1 MVFSRASALLRER
14 VAIRVFEV
22 SVSFPSG
29 LESAPS
35 PEYVLMHP
43 ELSAEQIQQAL
54 QGISVPPQPQIMV
67 DLQMEQ
73 YMPDP
78 DLEVIARLIAQDP
91 GLSGALLKIVN
102 SPYYGLS
109 NKIASIQRAVNLL
122 GSRSIINLINA
133 QSIKGEM
140 NDETI
145 VTLNRFWDTAQDV
158 AMTCLTLAKR
168 TGAQAVD
175 EAYALGLFHDC
186 GVPLMLKRFPNYMS
200 VLEEA
205 YGNAGADSRV
215 VDTENNAFNTNH
227 AVVGYY
233 TAKSWRLPEHVTD
246 AIANHHN
253 ALAVFSDE
261 SSRNSQLKN
270 LLAILKMAEHI
281 CSSYRVLGNQ
291 TVDHEWNA
299 VGDLVLDYVGL
310 SDYDFD
316 SLKLSIRELGAH

>member
-1 MVFSRASALLRER
+1 MPA
-14 VAIRVFEV
+14 
-22 SVSFPSG
+22 
-29 LESAPS
+29 
-35 PEYVLMHP
+35 
-43 ELSAEQIQQAL
+43 
-54 QGISVPPQPQIMV
+54 QPQIMV

-78 DLEVIARLIAQDP
+78 DLEVIAKLISQDP
-91 GLSGALLKIVN
+91 GLSGSLLKIVN

-140 NDETI
+140 NDDTI

-168 TGAQAVD
+168 IGVQNGD

-186 GVPLMLKRFPNYMS
+186 GVPLMLQRFPNYMT

-205 YGNAGADSRV
+205 YANASAECRV
-215 VDTENNAFNTNH
+215 VDTENQAFNTNH

-233 TAKSWRLPEHVTD
+233 TAKSWRLPDHVTA

-253 ALAVFSDE
+253 ALAIFSDE
-261 SSRNSQLKN
+261 SSRNSSLKN

-281 CSSYRVLGNQ
+281 CASYRVLGNQ
-291 TVDHEWNA
+291 TEDHEWNSIA
-299 VGDLVLDYVGL
+299 HLVLDYVGL
-310 SDYDFD
+310 SDYDFET
-316 SLKLSIRELGAH
+316 LKQTIRDLGSHR

>member
-1 MVFSRASALLRER
+1 MSQ
-14 VAIRVFEV
+14 
-22 SVSFPSG
+22 
-29 LESAPS
+29 
-35 PEYVLMHP
+35 
-43 ELSAEQIQQAL
+43 ELSSEQIQQAL

-78 DLEVIARLIAQDP
+78 DLEVIARLISQDP

-102 SPYYGLS
+102 SSYYGLS

-133 QSIKGEM
+133 LSIKGEM
-140 NDETI
+140 SDDTI

-200 VLEEA
+200 VLEQA
-205 YGNAGADSRV
+205 YANAGPDCRV

-253 ALAVFSDE
+253 ALAIFSDE

-291 TVDHEWNA
+291 AVDHEWNA
-299 VGDLVLDYVGL
+299 VGHLVLDYVGL
-310 SDYDFD
+310 SEYDFE
-316 SLKLSIRELGAH
+316 SMKLSIRELGAH

>member
-1 MVFSRASALLRER
+1 MSQ
-14 VAIRVFEV
+14 
-22 SVSFPSG
+22 
-29 LESAPS
+29 
-35 PEYVLMHP
+35 

-78 DLEVIARLIAQDP
+78 DLEVIARLISQDP

-133 QSIKGEM
+133 QSIRGEM
-140 NDETI
+140 SDDTI

-168 TGAQAVD
+168 TGSQTVD

-186 GVPLMLKRFPNYMS
+186 GVPLMLKRFPNYMT
-200 VLEEA
+200 VLEQA
-205 YGNAGADSRV
+205 YANAGPDCRV

-233 TAKSWRLPEHVTD
+233 TAKSWHLPEHVTD

-261 SSRNSQLKN
+261 SSRNPQVKN

-291 TVDHEWNA
+291 SVDHEWNA
-299 VGDLVLDYVGL
+299 IGPLVLDYVGL
-310 SDYDFD
+310 SDYDFE
-316 SLKLSIRELGAH
+316 SMKLSIRELGAH

>member
-1 MVFSRASALLRER
+1 M
-14 VAIRVFEV
+14 
-22 SVSFPSG
+22 
-29 LESAPS
+29 
-35 PEYVLMHP
+35 
-43 ELSAEQIQQAL
+43 
-54 QGISVPPQPQIMV
+54 PPQPQIMV

-78 DLEVIARLIAQDP
+78 DLEVIAKLISQDP

-122 GSRSIINLINA
+122 GSRSVINLINA

-140 NDETI
+140 NDDTI

-158 AMTCLTLAKR
+158 AMTSLSLAKR
-168 TGAQAVD
+168 IGSQAVD

-205 YGNAGADSRV
+205 YANAGAECRV
-215 VDTENNAFNTNH
+215 VDTENRVLNTNH

-233 TAKSWRLPEHVTD
+233 TAKSWRLPEHVTN

-253 ALAVFSDE
+253 ALAIFSDE
-261 SSRNSQLKN
+261 SSCNSQLKN

-281 CSSYRVLGNQ
+281 CASYRVLGNQ
-291 TVDHEWNA
+291 TEDHEWNS
-299 VGDLVLDYVGL
+299 VGHLVLDYVGL
-310 SDYDFD
+310 SDYDFEN
-316 SLKLSIRELGAH
+316 LKQTIRELGAHH

>member
-1 MVFSRASALLRER
+1 MSQ
-14 VAIRVFEV
+14 
-22 SVSFPSG
+22 
-29 LESAPS
+29 
-35 PEYVLMHP
+35 

-78 DLEVIARLIAQDP
+78 DLEVIARLISQDP

-133 QSIKGEM
+133 QSIRGEM
-140 NDETI
+140 SDDTI

-168 TGAQAVD
+168 TGSQAVD

-186 GVPLMLKRFPNYMS
+186 GVPLMLKRFPNYMT

-205 YGNAGADSRV
+205 YANAGPDSRV
-215 VDTENNAFNTNH
+215 VDTENNAFHTNH

-261 SSRNSQLKN
+261 SSRNPQVKN

-291 TVDHEWNA
+291 SVDHEWNA
-299 VGDLVLDYVGL
+299 IGPLVLDYVGL
-310 SDYDFD
+310 SDYDFE
-316 SLKLSIRELGAH
+316 SMKLSIRELGAH

>member
-1 MVFSRASALLRER
+1 MS
-14 VAIRVFEV
+14 
-22 SVSFPSG
+22 
-29 LESAPS
+29 
-35 PEYVLMHP
+35 P

-78 DLEVIARLIAQDP
+78 DLEVIARLISQDP

-140 NDETI
+140 SDDTI

-168 TGAQAVD
+168 TGSQAVD

-186 GVPLMLKRFPNYMS
+186 GVPLMLKRFPNYMA

-205 YGNAGADSRV
+205 YANAGPDCRV

-253 ALAVFSDE
+253 ALAIFSDE
-261 SSRNSQLKN
+261 SSRNPQLKN

-291 TVDHEWNA
+291 SADHEWNA
-299 VGDLVLDYVGL
+299 IGHLVLDYVGL
-310 SDYDFD
+310 SDYDFE

>member
-1 MVFSRASALLRER
+1 MSQ
-14 VAIRVFEV
+14 
-22 SVSFPSG
+22 
-29 LESAPS
+29 
-35 PEYVLMHP
+35 
-43 ELSAEQIQQAL
+43 ELSAEQIQQVL

-91 GLSGALLKIVN
+91 GLSGALLKVVN

-122 GSRSIINLINA
+122 GSRSVINLINA

-140 NDETI
+140 NDDTI

-158 AMTCLTLAKR
+158 AMTSLTLAKR
-168 TGAQAVD
+168 VGSQAVD

-186 GVPLMLKRFPNYMS
+186 GVPLMLKRFPNYMA
-200 VLEEA
+200 VLEESYA
-205 YGNAGADSRV
+205 SASAQWRV
-215 VDTENNAFNTNH
+215 VDTENRAFNTNH

-233 TAKSWRLPEHVTD
+233 TAKSWRLPEHVTN

-253 ALAVFSDE
+253 ALAIFSEE

-281 CSSYRVLGNQ
+281 CASYRVLGNQ
-291 TVDHEWNA
+291 IDDHEWNSI
-299 VGDLVLDYVGL
+299 GHLVLDYVGL
-310 SDYDFD
+310 SDYDFEN
-316 SLKLSIRELGAH
+316 LKESIRELGAHR

>member
-1 MVFSRASALLRER
+1 MSQ
-14 VAIRVFEV
+14 
-22 SVSFPSG
+22 
-29 LESAPS
+29 
-35 PEYVLMHP
+35 

-78 DLEVIARLIAQDP
+78 DLEVIARLISQDP
-91 GLSGALLKIVN
+91 GLSGSLLKLVN

-122 GSRSIINLINA
+122 GSRSIVNLINA

-140 NDETI
+140 SDDTI

-168 TGAQAVD
+168 TGSQAVD

-186 GVPLMLKRFPNYMS
+186 GVPLMLKRFPDYMS
-200 VLEEA
+200 VLEDSYA
-205 YGNAGADSRV
+205 KAGPDCRV
-215 VDTENNAFNTNH
+215 VDTENSAFHTNH

-233 TAKSWRLPEHVTD
+233 TAKSWRLPEHVTN

-253 ALAVFSDE
+253 ALAIFSDE
-261 SSRNSQLKN
+261 SARNSPLKN

-281 CSSYRVLGNQ
+281 CASYRVLGNQ
-291 TVDHEWNA
+291 TVDHEWDSI
-299 VGDLVLDYVGL
+299 GHLVLDYVGL
-310 SDYDFD
+310 SDYDFEN
-316 SLKLSIRELGAH
+316 LKLSIRELGAH

>member
-1 MVFSRASALLRER
+1 MSQ
-14 VAIRVFEV
+14 
-22 SVSFPSG
+22 
-29 LESAPS
+29 
-35 PEYVLMHP
+35 
-43 ELSAEQIQQAL
+43 ELSAEQIQQVL

-122 GSRSIINLINA
+122 GSRSVINLINA
-133 QSIKGEM
+133 LSIKGEM
-140 NDETI
+140 SDDTI

-186 GVPLMLKRFPNYMS
+186 GVPLMLKRFPNYMT
-200 VLEEA
+200 VLEQGYA
-205 YGNAGADSRV
+205 NAGPDCRV

-253 ALAVFSDE
+253 ALAIFSDE
-261 SSRNSQLKN
+261 SSRNPALKN

-291 TVDHEWNA
+291 AVDREWEA
-299 VGDLVLDYVGL
+299 IGHLVLDYVGL
-310 SDYDFD
+310 SDYDFE

>member
-1 MVFSRASALLRER
+1 MSQ
-14 VAIRVFEV
+14 
-22 SVSFPSG
+22 
-29 LESAPS
+29 
-35 PEYVLMHP
+35 
-43 ELSAEQIQQAL
+43 ELSSEQIQQAL

-78 DLEVIARLIAQDP
+78 DLEVIAKLISQDP

-102 SPYYGLS
+102 SPYFGLS

-122 GSRSIINLINA
+122 GSRSVINMINA

-140 NDETI
+140 NDDTI

-158 AMTCLTLAKR
+158 AMTSLSLAKR
-168 TGAQAVD
+168 IGSQAVD

-186 GVPLMLKRFPNYMS
+186 GVPLMLKRFPNYMA
-200 VLEEA
+200 VVEQA
-205 YGNAGADSRV
+205 YANAGVDCRV
-215 VDTENNAFNTNH
+215 VDTENHAFNTNH

-233 TAKSWRLPEHVTD
+233 TAKSWRLPEHVSH

-253 ALAVFSDE
+253 ALAIFSDE
-261 SSRNSQLKN
+261 SSRNSQLEN

-281 CSSYRVLGNQ
+281 CASYRVLGNQ
-291 TVDHEWNA
+291 TEDHEWDSI
-299 VGDLVLDYVGL
+299 GHLVLDYVGL
-310 SDYDFD
+310 SDYDFEN
-316 SLKLSIRELGAH
+316 LKQTIRELGAHH

>member
-1 MVFSRASALLRER
+1 MSQ
-14 VAIRVFEV
+14 
-22 SVSFPSG
+22 
-29 LESAPS
+29 
-35 PEYVLMHP
+35 

-78 DLEVIARLIAQDP
+78 DLEVIARLISQDP

-140 NDETI
+140 SDETI

-168 TGAQAVD
+168 TGSQAVD

-186 GVPLMLKRFPNYMS
+186 GVPLMLKRFPDYMT

-205 YGNAGADSRV
+205 YASASPENRV
-215 VDTENNAFNTNH
+215 VDTENRMFNTNH

-233 TAKSWRLPEHVTD
+233 TAKSWRLPEHVTN

-253 ALAVFSDE
+253 ALAIFSDE

-281 CSSYRVLGNQ
+281 CASYRVLGNQ
-291 TVDHEWNA
+291 VDDHEWNSI
-299 VGDLVLDYVGL
+299 GHLILDYVGL
-310 SDYDFD
+310 SDYDFEN
-316 SLKLSIRELGAH
+316 LKETVRELGAH

>member
-1 MVFSRASALLRER
+1 
-14 VAIRVFEV
+14 
-22 SVSFPSG
+22 
-29 LESAPS
+29 
-35 PEYVLMHP
+35 MHP

-102 SPYYGLS
+102 SPYYGLT

-168 TGAQAVD
+168 TGSQAVD

-200 VLEEA
+200 VLEQA
-205 YGNAGADSRV
+205 YANAGPDCRV
-215 VDTENNAFNTNH
+215 VDTENNAFHTNH

-253 ALAVFSDE
+253 ALAIFSDE
-261 SSRNSQLKN
+261 TSRNPQLKN
-270 LLAILKMAEHI
+270 LLAILRMAEHI

-291 TVDHEWNA
+291 PVDHEWNA
-299 VGDLVLDYVGL
+299 IGHLVLDYVGL
-310 SDYDFD
+310 SDYDFE

>member
-1 MVFSRASALLRER
+1 MSQ
-14 VAIRVFEV
+14 
-22 SVSFPSG
+22 
-29 LESAPS
+29 
-35 PEYVLMHP
+35 

-78 DLEVIARLIAQDP
+78 DLEVIARLISQDP

-102 SPYYGLS
+102 SSYYGLS

-133 QSIKGEM
+133 LSIRGEM
-140 NDETI
+140 SDDTI

-186 GVPLMLKRFPNYMS
+186 GVPLMLKRFPNYMT

-205 YGNAGADSRV
+205 YANAGPDCRV

-253 ALAVFSDE
+253 ALAIFSDE
-261 SSRNSQLKN
+261 TSRNPQLKN

-291 TVDHEWNA
+291 SVDHEWNA
-299 VGDLVLDYVGL
+299 IGHLVLDYVGL
-310 SDYDFD
+310 SDYDFE